1 LLTDDHCGIIRQ
13 FCKIEQNIAR
23 KERIRSL
30 FAEGR
35 IALEAEGTLRH
46 SVRDTGAPRREP
58 PGTRPAE
65 GGRQMIQASGID
77 HIVLHVADV
86 PRSKKFYTERLG
98 MEVYRE
104 NDRQV
109 FLHAGT
115 QGVALFK
122 RGDGDPVTTGG
133 DMNHLALRVAGGTY
147 ESLKGE
153 LEAHGVA
160 VSGRPGD
167 DHCIY
172 FNDPDGHR
180 LQLMFRK

>member
-1 LLTDDHCGIIRQ
+1 
-13 FCKIEQNIAR
+13 
-23 KERIRSL
+23 
-30 FAEGR
+30 
-35 IALEAEGTLRH
+35 
-46 SVRDTGAPRREP
+46 
-58 PGTRPAE
+58 
-65 GGRQMIQASGID
+65 MIQASGID

-104 NDRQV
+104 NERQV

-115 QGVALFK
+115 QGVALFR
-122 RGDGDPVTTGG
+122 RGEGDPVSAGG

-147 ESLKGE
+147 ESLKSE